1 MEKIKAIPT
10 RYKGYHFRSRLEAR
24 WAVFFDAL
32 GIIWEY
38 ETEGVQLEDG
48 TKYLPDF
55 ELFGVIKGK
64 GTRSRLFVEVK
75 PYGGFSAKASKAHLE
90 TGMQIVLLDG
100 TPGPRPYRLVS
111 GQPDSDVM
119 DLVLCFAPGT
129 MGRDPVMS
137 ATVRSAGGLTAFLQS
152 GGEIAPGLEVDLAIR
167 AARSARFE
175 FGQEGAA

>member
-24 WAVFFDAL
+24 WAVFFDTL
-32 GIIWEY
+32 GIKWEY
-38 ETEGVQLEDG
+38 ETEGVGLEDG

-64 GTRSRLFVEVK
+64 GCRSRLFAEVK
-75 PYGGFSAKASKAHLE
+75 PYGGFSAKASKAYLE
-90 TGMQIVLLDG
+90 TGMHLVLLDG
-100 TPGPRPYRLVS
+100 TPGPRPYRIVS
-111 GQPDSDVM
+111 GIPEGGSLDFILRFV
-119 DLVLCFAPGT
+119 PGS
-129 MGRDPVMS
+129 MGYDPVLS
-137 ATVRSAGGLTAFLQS
+137 DKVRSAGGLTAFLRS
-152 GGEIAPGLEVDLAIR
+152 GGEINPGLEVDLAIR